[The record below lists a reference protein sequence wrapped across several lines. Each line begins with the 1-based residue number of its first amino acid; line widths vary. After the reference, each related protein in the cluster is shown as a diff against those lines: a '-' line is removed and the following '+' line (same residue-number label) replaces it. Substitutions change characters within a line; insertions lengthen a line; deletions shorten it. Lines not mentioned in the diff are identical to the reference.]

1 MDKQIR
7 MNLQFF
13 ADEEIET
20 TESTDVGDTE
30 LNTPELE
37 EPNEPISSQEKEKDP
52 FNFEFQHNEENVVID
67 NEDKLR
73 ELAQKGMNY
82 DQVYSRVSE
91 LEEQIQDAKQQAL
104 DDYIASQNY
113 EWNGKKITT
122 KAEYDMALKE
132 SELINELVENEGF
145 TEAQARRIAEAERK
159 ANSVEQKLEDITQK
173 SQTEKE
179 QQEFLEWHNQ
189 MEEKGVF
196 TEPLDPNKIP
206 PEVWQQVDD
215 GVSLKTAYMEY
226 KLMNIKTNVEQET
239 IKKLRE
245 NADSST
251 GSTQVNVGED
261 DKSWSAEYIE
271 TMAEK
276 HGSDWVKKNY
286 DKIEK
291 SGYYK

>member
-1 MDKQIR
+1 M
-7 MNLQFF
+7 
-13 ADEEIET
+13 
-20 TESTDVGDTE
+20 
-30 LNTPELE
+30 
-37 EPNEPISSQEKEKDP
+37 
-52 FNFEFQHNEENVVID
+52 ID